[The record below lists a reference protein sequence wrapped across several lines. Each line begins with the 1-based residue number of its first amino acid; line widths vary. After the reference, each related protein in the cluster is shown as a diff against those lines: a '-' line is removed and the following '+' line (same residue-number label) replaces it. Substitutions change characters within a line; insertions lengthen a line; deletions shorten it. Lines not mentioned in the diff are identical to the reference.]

1 MLDVVTA
8 KTTSRGR
15 FGSFYFLVYKINV
28 IHLLDGVLK
37 LKERYFYIFIFCT
50 TASTERLGFSKKAF
64 KKLMH
69 KKKETL
75 AYYVLH
81 KRVNTRLPS
90 ILSTRSHKMCY
101 VYDNPLSSPNNPCG
115 CVIEVGYY
123 YSCFTPEEMERQ
135 KG

>member
-1 MLDVVTA
+1 MLDIVTA

-81 KRVNTRLPS
+81 KRVNT
-90 ILSTRSHKMCY
+90 H
-101 VYDNPLSSPNNPCG
+101 VYPAFSLRGPIKCAM
-115 CVIEVGYY
+115 YM
-123 YSCFTPEEMERQ
+123 TTH
-135 KG
+135 